1 MASGSRVEPPVARTG
16 PGGFRLW
23 TDLRA
28 SLGNP
33 EFWAF
38 SSWLDLLVRARRSS
52 LGVFWLMAPALV
64 YVFGLGSFFAGM
76 QGKSIGEFAAYVAL
90 GSMVFRSL
98 MSAVIGSSSVFT
110 GSQSFIMDGQMRMT
124 DYLLQSL
131 AKSFFDLCMYVPVT
145 VVALVLYGG
154 VSWQGLLWAPFTL
167 LLIYLNGLWITVV
180 FALGGARLPDLG
192 QLVQNVSIF
201 LFLLTPIIWY
211 AETMPAGSVRGQL
224 MRFNPFYHF
233 VTLFRAPIMGQPV
246 ETGTYWYVGVMTVVG
261 LLAATVLYRRYA
273 RFVPLWI

>member
-1 MASGSRVEPPVARTG
+1 MAADADEVPASIREEGT
-16 PGGFRLW
+16 RLW
-23 TDLRA
+23 PDLA
-28 SLGNP
+28 TSLKNP

-52 LGVFWLMAPALV
+52 LGPFWLMAPALV

-76 QGKSIGEFAAYVAL
+76 QGTAIGPFAAHVAL
-90 GSMVFRSL
+90 GAMVFRTL
-98 MSAVIGSSSVFT
+98 MSAVIGSSTVFNS
-110 GSQSFIMDGQMRMT
+110 SQSFIMDGQVRLT

-131 AKSFFDLCMYVPVT
+131 AKSFFDLCMYLPVT
-145 VVALVLYGG
+145 AVAMALFGAF
-154 VSWQGLLWAPFTL
+154 SWEGMLLAPFTL

-211 AETMPAGSVRGQL
+211 AETMPPDSLRGQL
-224 MRFNPFYHF
+224 MRLNPFYHF
-233 VTLFRAPIMGQPV
+233 VTLFRAPIMGQPI
-246 ETGTYWYVGVMTVVG
+246 EPATYWYVGVMTVAG
-261 LLAATVLYRRYA
+261 LALATVLYRRYA